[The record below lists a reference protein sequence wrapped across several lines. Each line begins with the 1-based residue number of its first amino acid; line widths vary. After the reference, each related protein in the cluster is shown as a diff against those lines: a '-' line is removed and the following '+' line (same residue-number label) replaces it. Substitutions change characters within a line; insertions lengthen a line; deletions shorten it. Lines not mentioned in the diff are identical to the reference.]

1 MEQQYTN
8 EVLETIRKNVTG
20 DYEVSQTMSRK
31 NNNTE
36 ITGIIIRDKKN
47 MQKVEPVFY
56 IDEYYEHGYDP
67 AEIGML
73 ILEKYKEMKE
83 VGVPAFDVR
92 DITDFDIIKDRIKCK
107 VINMEMN
114 DLYLE
119 DKPYIQ
125 ISDDL
130 AICFY
135 VDINRD
141 STATVPVTFS
151 LAKIWD
157 IQDEN
162 ELFNIA
168 YEHHKP
174 AQLIP
179 MAQAIVQSMSE
190 MDLEIMK
197 FESGNGDLT
206 DDEFKE
212 YLIESQSNMIPMY
225 VWREGETL
233 GASAMVYSDNI
244 QAALEQIGGEFYI
257 LPSSIHEVIV
267 LPYSD
272 EYTVEDLK
280 QMIQQVNLSQLRP
293 EEVLSDHPYIV
304 TREGEIF
311 AATER
316 EDLVQESFGEER

>member
-8 EVLETIRKNVTG
+8 DVLETIRRNATG

-31 NNNTE
+31 NNGVE
-36 ITGIIIRDKKN
+36 LTGIIIRDKKN

-67 AEIGML
+67 AETGML

-92 DITDFDIIKDRIKCK
+92 DITNFDIIKDRIRRK

-125 ISDDL
+125 ITDDL
-130 AICFY
+130 AVCFY
-135 VDINRD
+135 VNINRD
-141 STATVPVTFS
+141 TTATVPITFT
-151 LAKIWD
+151 LAEIWG

-162 ELFNIA
+162 ELFSVA

-174 AQLIP
+174 AQLIS

-190 MDLEIMK
+190 IDLEIMK
-197 FESGNGDLT
+197 FQSGNGDLT
-206 DDEFKE
+206 NEEFKK
-212 YLIESQSNMIPMY
+212 N
-225 VWREGETL
+225 
-233 GASAMVYSDNI
+233 
-244 QAALEQIGGEFYI
+244 
-257 LPSSIHEVIV
+257 
-267 LPYSD
+267 
-272 EYTVEDLK
+272 
-280 QMIQQVNLSQLRP
+280 
-293 EEVLSDHPYIV
+293 
-304 TREGEIF
+304 
-311 AATER
+311 
-316 EDLVQESFGEER
+316 

>member
-8 EVLETIRKNVTG
+8 DVLVTIKRNAIG

-31 NNNTE
+31 NNGVE
-36 ITGIIIRDKKN
+36 LTGIIIRDKKN

-67 AEIGML
+67 AETGML

-92 DITDFDIIKDRIKCK
+92 DITNFDIIKDRIRSK

-125 ISDDL
+125 ITDDL
-130 AICFY
+130 AVCFY

-141 STATVPVTFS
+141 TTATVPITFT
-151 LAKIWD
+151 LAEIWG

-162 ELFNIA
+162 ELFSVA

-197 FESGNGDLT
+197 FQSGNGDLT
-206 DDEFKE
+206 NEEFKK
-212 YLIESQSNMIPMY
+212 YLIESQSDLIPMY
-225 VWREGETL
+225 VWREGESL
-233 GASAMVYSDNI
+233 GASAMIYEENI
-244 QAALEQIGGEFYI
+244 QAALDQIGGEFYI

-272 EYTVEDLK
+272 EYTIEDLK
-280 QMIQQVNLSQLRP
+280 QMIQQVNSSQLRP

-304 TREGEIF
+304 TREGKIF
-311 AATER
+311 AATEK
-316 EDLVQESFGEER
+316 EESIQDSFGEER